1 MEQNDEIKINEK
13 LLKKIKYLE
22 FLNSSL
28 NQKNKILENKLSS
41 LTEKYNSLKNELY
54 YTECHINFC
63 KQNLLDLISFKK
75 EENIYRNDKN
85 FMIFKN
91 KIKTLFE
98 FGNEFMKIN
107 SDISVYNIVI
117 ENIKTL
123 KDENITLN
131 KNLDELKKLIN
142 QNHASK
148 IYYDIKLSPINKKIY
163 NNSQSS
169 EEIIQKNN
177 KYKYNYD
184 STSIN
189 NETDEDYEDVYGNDY
204 FYKTYQDFNHRLY
217 NKYE

>member
-75 EENIYRNDKN
+75 EENIYKNDKN

-107 SDISVYNIVI
+107 SDVSVYNIVI

-131 KNLDELKKLIN
+131 KNMDELKKLIN
-142 QNHASK
+142 QNDSSK
-148 IYYDIKLSPINKKIY
+148 VYYDIMPSPISKKIY
-163 NNSQSS
+163 NNSQTS
-169 EEIIQKNN
+169 EEMLKKNN

-184 STSIN
+184 SSSIN
-189 NETDEDYEDVYGNDY
+189 NEANKDYDDYGEDY

-217 NKYE
+217 NKYK

>member
-1 MEQNDEIKINEK
+1 MEQNEEIKINEK

-131 KNLDELKKLIN
+131 KNLDE
-142 QNHASK
+142 
-148 IYYDIKLSPINKKIY
+148 
-163 NNSQSS
+163 
-169 EEIIQKNN
+169 KN
-177 KYKYNYD
+177 
-184 STSIN
+184 
-189 NETDEDYEDVYGNDY
+189 
-204 FYKTYQDFNHRLY
+204 
-217 NKYE
+217 